1 LRREVNK
8 EEKVSE
14 KTVLLHKKDM
24 IATITLNRPE
34 SNNAFDY
41 AMMEAIDD
49 AINDVAADKG
59 VRVVIITGA
68 GKAFCAGG
76 DISYLGTL
84 VEGRSEF
91 ARTVIGDVVKG
102 IGHMPTVVL
111 KIRNM
116 TKPVIAAVNGIAAG
130 GGMGLALAC
139 DMRIVSEKARFST
152 IFIKRGVIPDCAA
165 SYNLPR
171 LIGMARACELVLTG
185 KIINAQEADR
195 IGLVNKVVPHDEL
208 TKATLELASEIA
220 KNPPLA
226 VGLAKAALY
235 RGLLDPDLGAHMDYE
250 NYTQNALMGTKD
262 FKEGIDSFMEKRE
275 PVFKGE

>member
-1 LRREVNK
+1 M
-8 EEKVSE
+8 SE
-14 KTVLLHKKDM
+14 KTVLIDKKDM

-34 SNNAFDY
+34 SNNAFDFP
-41 AMMEAIDD
+41 MMEAIDN

-59 VRVVIITGA
+59 TRVVIITGA

-76 DISYLGTL
+76 DISYLGSL
-84 VEGRSEF
+84 VEGRAEF
-91 ARTVIGDVVKG
+91 ARTVIGDVVKRV
-102 IGHMPTVVL
+102 GHMPTVVL

-116 TKPVIAAVNGIAAG
+116 NKPVIAAVNGIAAG

-171 LIGMARACELVLTG
+171 LIGMAKACELVLTG
-185 KIINAQEADR
+185 KIINAQEAER

-208 TKATLELASEIA
+208 MKATKELAAEIA

-235 RGLLDPDLGAHMDYE
+235 RGMLEPDISGHMDFE
-250 NYTQNALMGTKD
+250 NLTQNALMGTKD